1 MARGIE
7 HYICASEDRDH
18 YNNMYEY
25 DCYYYPPKPLKP
37 NVIVSPVVNI
47 EQNIPQEQLKEIINE
62 RLQEMKKNIVDEINN
77 SINIAI
83 TNEDVDAVIDEIY
96 GGSASDV
103 MKED

>member
-1 MARGIE
+1 
-7 HYICASEDRDH
+7 
-18 YNNMYEY
+18 
-25 DCYYYPPKPLKP
+25 
-37 NVIVSPVVNI
+37 
-47 EQNIPQEQLKEIINE
+47 
-62 RLQEMKKNIVDEINN
+62 MKKNIVDEINN